1 MNFDSKLTD
10 VLSSLNWA
18 TAEEEY
24 EPSEIMNFVC
34 TEHRLIQL

>member
-1 MNFDSKLTD
+1 MNFDSKIIE

-24 EPSEIMNFVC
+24 EPGEIMN
-34 TEHRLIQL
+34 QLFYSGTV